1 MPVLGTAGIFEY
13 ALGVELPSALTV
25 AKGPAPNWPGLMA
38 VSFDCRLPMLGIAGV
53 VAVEK
58 FIVGLD
64 VIGVD
69 VCVVVA
75 SDGTAG
81 AFGMLKEYVGVVVAG
96 FTLMAFQLM
105 DVTGDGALSPCSALE
120 IVGVVGMVLERYE

>member
-1 MPVLGTAGIFEY
+1 
-13 ALGVELPSALTV
+13 
-25 AKGPAPNWPGLMA
+25 MA
-38 VSFDCRLPMLGIAGV
+38 VSFDCRLPMLGTAGI

-58 FIVGLD
+58 FAVGLD

-69 VCVVVA
+69 VCVVVERE
-75 SDGTAG
+75 GTAG
-81 AFGMLKEYVGVVVAG
+81 AFGMLNEYEGVVVAG